1 MRAIERQTL
10 EKERERWKRAI
21 EAEKLA
27 IATGDL
33 SLDEFS
39 VGDPDLPNQTYA
51 RFPNCLDL
59 PEVKLHGETQNRS
72 GSQLSLPRRACP

>member
-27 IATGDL
+27 IAGGDL

-39 VGDPDLPNQTYA
+39 AGDPDLPLSRREHLLELQSRLA
-51 RFPNCLDL
+51 
-59 PEVKLHGETQNRS
+59 EVESRLASEE
-72 GSQLSLPRRACP
+72 LSV